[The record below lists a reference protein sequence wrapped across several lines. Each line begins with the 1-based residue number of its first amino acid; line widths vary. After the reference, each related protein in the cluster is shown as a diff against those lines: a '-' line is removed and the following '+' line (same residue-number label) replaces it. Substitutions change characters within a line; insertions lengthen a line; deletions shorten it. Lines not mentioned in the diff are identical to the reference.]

1 LNWWATR
8 TTVGEDAVRAAV
20 KEAARTLRGIN
31 GVEVMNWTGQVNA
44 QGEITGYRANVHVA
58 FKVGI
63 DENGLAYPS
72 RFFGYTSLS

>member
-1 LNWWATR
+1 MGGEVTKVIEL
-8 TTVGEDAVRAAV
+8 VGHSDHSWEDAVRAAV

-58 FKVGI
+58 FKV
-63 DENGLAYPS
+63 EH
-72 RFFGYTSLS
+72 